1 MLAYCQRRF
10 KETVLTSQSVDDPDS
25 QARWREWRR
34 FLLATVA
41 ITLLY
46 LGIQAVWMWGAAQL
60 AHQGWTVNDPAQTYA
75 AEAAELAER
84 SRQPETALA
93 PNFPQKVFQ
102 LGFEYGYLS
111 QWLGGYGLQP
121 DEVMQQLSRPVE
133 AHIRRLD
140 ALAEQLGVRPVARLP
155 VRTAADFSELTQR
168 IEADT
173 GGIAG
178 RIEQVGS
185 PRLRHL
191 FLFAAHAGTQ
201 AAALE
206 SPGDVTPIP
215 ATLLIGMHATL
226 AGIPEA
232 SWRPLSR
239 VSRGS
244 REEMQRDYRA
254 AVGHLE
260 DSLAQESKQVGPRPT
275 Q

>member
-1 MLAYCQRRF
+1 MLPTTKR
-10 KETVLTSQSVDDPDS
+10 
-25 QARWREWRR
+25 RWREWRR

-46 LGIQAVWMWGAAQL
+46 LGIQAVWMLGAAQL
-60 AHQGWTVNDPAQTYA
+60 AYRGWTVNDPAQTYA
-75 AEAAELAER
+75 AKAAELAER
-84 SRQPETALA
+84 SRLRETGLA
-93 PNFPQKVFQ
+93 PNFSQKVFQ

-155 VRTAADFSELTQR
+155 VRTAADFSELAQR

-173 GGIAG
+173 GGIAR

-201 AAALE
+201 AAALD
-206 SPGDVTPIP
+206 SMGDVTPIP

-239 VSRGS
+239 ASRGS
-244 REEMQRDYRA
+244 REEMQRDFRA
-254 AVGHLE
+254 AVSHLE
-260 DSLAQESKQVGPRPT
+260 NSLAQGPAQVGPRQT